1 MHWRNNQFLA
11 GSVFFASLF
20 VYFCINIFGLYSI
33 YSFTKC
39 KTALF
44 HYNFFHFSEIISL
57 NFKSY
62 FCGIIEISVP
72 KVLVRPDLDNNL
84 VNLN

>member
-11 GSVFFASLF
+11 GSVLFASLL
-20 VYFCINIFGLYSI
+20 VYFCINIFVLYSI

-39 KTALF
+39 K
-44 HYNFFHFSEIISL
+44 FFFSEIISL

-62 FCGIIEISVP
+62 FGGMIEISVP
-72 KVLVRPDLDNNL
+72 KILVCPDLDNNL
-84 VNLN
+84 VNFN